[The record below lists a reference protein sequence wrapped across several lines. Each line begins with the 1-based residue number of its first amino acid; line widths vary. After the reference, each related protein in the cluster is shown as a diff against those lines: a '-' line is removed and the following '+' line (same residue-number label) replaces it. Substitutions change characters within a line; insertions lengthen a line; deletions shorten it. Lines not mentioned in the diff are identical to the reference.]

1 MEKVKLNEVTW
12 FQEGPGVRN
21 TQYTESG
28 VKLLNVANLV
38 NGKVVL
44 SNTSRFISED
54 EAFGKY
60 KHFLCDDGD
69 LIIASSGIKVEY
81 LDKKMGFVTKDMLP
95 LCMNTSTI
103 RFKVKDKNQLDI
115 KYLMYFFKSNIF
127 KDQIQKLITGSAQLN
142 YGPSHLNKVFIKMNT
157 MNKQKEIVNKLDKIT
172 NMIENQEKM
181 IKKYDDLIKSQFI
194 EMFGDPLSNNIFE
207 LQELNTV
214 CDVRDGTHDS
224 PKYHNIG
231 YPLITSKNII
241 NGGIS
246 FDDVNLI
253 SKEDYDK
260 INQRSFVDNG
270 DILMP
275 MIGTIGNP
283 VIVDKIKDFAIKNVA
298 LIKFY
303 KDSKIDNHFLYYL
316 MKSDSF
322 NSYLKEKNK
331 GGTQKFVSLG
341 IIRKIKIITPPIEL
355 QNQFAD
361 FVKHI
366 DKLKFRETITKLK
379 NLCYNIF
386 NIIQSKNLS
395 EVKK

>member
-28 VKLLNVANLV
+28 IKLLNVANLV

-44 SNTSRFISED
+44 SNTSRYISED
-54 EAFGKY
+54 EALGKY
-60 KHFLCDDGD
+60 KHFLCDEGD

-81 LDKKMGFVTKDMLP
+81 LDKKMGFITKDMLP

-103 RFKVKDKNQLDI
+103 RFKVKDENQLDI

-142 YGPSHLNKVFIKMNT
+142 YGPSHLNKVFIKMNS
-157 MNKQKEIVNKLDKIT
+157 MEKQKEIVKKLDKIT
-172 NMIENQEKM
+172 SMIENQEEQ
-181 IKKYDDLIKSQFI
+181 IKKYDDLVKSQFI
-194 EMFGDPLSNNIFE
+194 EMFGDPLSNHKYE
-207 LQELNTV
+207 LQELNSV

-224 PKYHNIG
+224 PKYHDTG

-241 NGGIS
+241 DGMIS
-246 FDDVNLI
+246 FENVNLI
-253 SKEDYDK
+253 SQEDYDK
-260 INQRSFVDNG
+260 VNQRSFVDNG

-283 VIVDKIKDFAIKNVA
+283 VIVNKTRDFAIKNVA
-298 LIKFY
+298 LIKFH
-303 KDSKIDNHFLYYL
+303 KDSRIINYFLYHL
-316 MKSDSF
+316 MKSESF
-322 NSYLKEKNK
+322 ENYLKTNNK

-341 IIRKIKIITPPIEL
+341 IIRKTKIITPPIEL

-366 DKLKFRETITKLK
+366 DKLKL
-379 NLCYNIF
+379 NDMLM
-386 NIIQSKNLS
+386 
-395 EVKK
+395 EVA

>member
-1 MEKVKLNEVTW
+1 MEIMK
-12 FQEGPGVRN
+12 
-21 TQYTESG
+21 
-28 VKLLNVANLV
+28 
-38 NGKVVL
+38 L
-44 SNTSRFISED
+44 SNIATISAGQSAPQGD
-54 EAFGKY
+54 ECY
-60 KHFLCDDGD
+60 TNDGIPFVKAGNLSE
-69 LIIASSGIKVEY
+69 LIEHN
-81 LDKKMGFVTKDMLP
+81 DE
-95 LCMNTSTI
+95 N
-103 RFKVKDKNQLDI
+103 
-115 KYLMYFFKSNIF
+115 
-127 KDQIQKLITGSAQLN
+127 QIQKVSEKTISDYKLKLYPKGTILFAKSGMSCMKGLVYVLKQDC
-142 YGPSHLNKVFIKMNT
+142 YVVSHLACITPLNIESDYLKYYFKYHKPNTLVKDESYPSISLKDIGDMPIKIFNEE
-157 MNKQKEIVNKLDKIT
+157 KRKEIIENLNKLNLLIDT
-172 NMIENQEKM
+172 NKSLL
-181 IKKYDDLIKSQFI
+181 KKYNDLAKSQFI

>member
-1 MEKVKLNEVTW
+1 MEIMK
-12 FQEGPGVRN
+12 
-21 TQYTESG
+21 
-28 VKLLNVANLV
+28 
-38 NGKVVL
+38 L
-44 SNTSRFISED
+44 SNIATISAGQSAPQGD
-54 EAFGKY
+54 ECY
-60 KHFLCDDGD
+60 TNDGIPFVKAGNLSE
-69 LIIASSGIKVEY
+69 LIEHN
-81 LDKKMGFVTKDMLP
+81 DE
-95 LCMNTSTI
+95 N
-103 RFKVKDKNQLDI
+103 
-115 KYLMYFFKSNIF
+115 
-127 KDQIQKLITGSAQLN
+127 QIQKVSEKTISDYKLKLYPKGTILFAKSGMSCMKGLVYVLKQDC
-142 YGPSHLNKVFIKMNT
+142 YVVSHLACITPLNIESDYLKYYFKYHKPNTLVKDESYPSISLKDIGDMPIKIFNEE
-157 MNKQKEIVNKLDKIT
+157 KRKEIIENLNKLNLLIDT
-172 NMIENQEKM
+172 NKSLL
-181 IKKYDDLIKSQFI
+181 KKYNDLAKSQFI

-366 DKLKFRETITKLK
+366 DKLKFTLKQTLEKLE
-379 NLCYNIF
+379 NCYHSLMQEYF
-386 NIIQSKNLS
+386 
-395 EVKK
+395 E

>member
-1 MEKVKLNEVTW
+1 MEIKNLNEVCMINMG
-12 FQEGPGVRN
+12 QSP
-21 TQYTESG
+21 
-28 VKLLNVANLV
+28 
-38 NGKVVL
+38 
-44 SNTSRFISED
+44 D
-54 EAFGKY
+54 
-60 KHFLCDDGD
+60 
-69 LIIASSGIKVEY
+69 SSSY
-81 LDKKMGFVTKDMLP
+81 NDKKEGLAFYQGNADFGEIHPTTRVWCNNPIKIAEKDDILISVRAP
-95 LCMNTSTI
+95 IGSMNIANEKCCIGRGLASI
-103 RFKVKDKNQLDI
+103 KPIDKNECNQN
-115 KYLMYFFKSNIF
+115 YLYYFLESKVPYMQS
-127 KDQIQKLITGSAQLN
+127 KGTGSTFKAI
-142 YGPSHLNKVFIKMNT
+142 NKGILTSLQIKLPNIR
-157 MNKQKEIVNKLDKIT
+157 E
-172 NMIENQEKM
+172 QEKISSIISK
-181 IKKYDDLIKSQFI
+181 IKAQIHNKKLQIRKYDELVKSQFI

-355 QNQFAD
+355 QNQFAE

-366 DKLKFRETITKLK
+366 DKLKFTIKQSIEKLE
-379 NLCYNIF
+379 LCYKSLMKQYF
-386 NIIQSKNLS
+386 D
-395 EVKK
+395 

>member
-1 MEKVKLNEVTW
+1 MKIKLGEALRYEQPTKYIVASEKYNDSYATPVLTAGKSFILGYTNE
-12 FQEGPGVRN
+12 
-21 TQYTESG
+21 ESG
-28 VKLLNVANLV
+28 IYDNLPV
-38 NGKVVL
+38 IIFDDF
-44 SNTSRFISED
+44 TTDI
-54 EAFGKY
+54 KY
-60 KHFLCDDGD
+60 VDF
-69 LIIASSGIKVEY
+69 
-81 LDKKMGFVTKDMLP
+81 P
-95 LCMNTSTI
+95 
-103 RFKVKDKNQLDI
+103 FKVKSSAMKMLQPANENYNLKFFYYLI
-115 KYLMYFFKSNIF
+115 KYMNFQPTSHQRHWISKFAEMEFDIPERVKQ
-127 KDQIQKLITGSAQLN
+127 DQI
-142 YGPSHLNKVFIKMNT
+142 V
-157 MNKQKEIVNKLDKIT
+157 EKLDKLVEMQSKKTI
-172 NMIENQEKM
+172 QL
-181 IKKYDDLIKSQFI
+181 KKYDDLVKSQFI

-355 QNQFAD
+355 QNQFAE

-366 DKLKFRETITKLK
+366 DKLK
-379 NLCYNIF
+379 YNDEF
-386 NIIQSKNLS
+386 M
-395 EVKK
+395 EVA

>member
-1 MEKVKLNEVTW
+1 MKKYKIDELFTLIRNGANIKQDPNADGIPITRIETTSNDKFNRNKVGFANIYDPKPYENFILHDQDLLMSHINSEKYLGRSVLYNKKENECIIHGMNLLLLRANADIIIPRYINLYFKSATFKSKIAKITKKSVNQASFNVNSLKNIEVNIPELNE
-12 FQEGPGVRN
+12 Q
-21 TQYTESG
+21 
-28 VKLLNVANLV
+28 A
-38 NGKVVL
+38 
-44 SNTSRFISED
+44 
-54 EAFGKY
+54 
-60 KHFLCDDGD
+60 
-69 LIIASSGIKVEY
+69 IIANKF
-81 LDKKMGFVTKDMLP
+81 DKLEA
-95 LCMNTSTI
+95 
-103 RFKVKDKNQLDI
+103 
-115 KYLMYFFKSNIF
+115 
-127 KDQIQKLITGSAQLN
+127 LIEQNRLLLS
-142 YGPSHLNKVFIKMNT
+142 
-157 MNKQKEIVNKLDKIT
+157 
-172 NMIENQEKM
+172 
-181 IKKYDDLIKSQFI
+181 KYDQLVKSQFI
-194 EMFGDPLSNNIFE
+194 EMFGDPLSNNLFE
-207 LQELNTV
+207 LHELNTV

-224 PKYHNIG
+224 PKYHDIG

-241 NGGIS
+241 DGGIS
-246 FDDVNLI
+246 FEDVNLI

-283 VIVDKIKDFAIKNVA
+283 VIVDKIRDFAIKNVA

-322 NSYLKEKNK
+322 NHYLKDKNK

-366 DKLKFRETITKLK
+366 DKLKFTLKQTLEKLE
-379 NLCYNIF
+379 NCYHSLMQEYF
-386 NIIQSKNLS
+386 
-395 EVKK
+395 E

>member
-1 MEKVKLNEVTW
+1 
-12 FQEGPGVRN
+12 
-21 TQYTESG
+21 
-28 VKLLNVANLV
+28 
-38 NGKVVL
+38 
-44 SNTSRFISED
+44 
-54 EAFGKY
+54 
-60 KHFLCDDGD
+60 
-69 LIIASSGIKVEY
+69 
-81 LDKKMGFVTKDMLP
+81 
-95 LCMNTSTI
+95 
-103 RFKVKDKNQLDI
+103 
-115 KYLMYFFKSNIF
+115 
-127 KDQIQKLITGSAQLN
+127 
-142 YGPSHLNKVFIKMNT
+142 
-157 MNKQKEIVNKLDKIT
+157 
-172 NMIENQEKM
+172 
-181 IKKYDDLIKSQFI
+181 
-194 EMFGDPLSNNIFE
+194 MFGDPLSNNLFE

-224 PKYHNIG
+224 PKYHDIG

-241 NGGIS
+241 DGGIS
-246 FDDVNLI
+246 FEDVNLI

-283 VIVDKIKDFAIKNVA
+283 VIVDKIRDFAIKNVA

-322 NSYLKEKNK
+322 NHYLKDKNK

-366 DKLKFRETITKLK
+366 DKLKFRKNITKLR
-379 NLCYNIF
+379 NICYNIF
-386 NIIQSKNLS
+386 NFEKFNMQR
-395 EVKK
+395 EVKNG